1 METIFPPDLPPTM
14 PPGKSIFMALFKR
27 AYIIKS
33 PFEKNQKVFFGGPTS
48 ENNVFALL
56 KQAQ

>member
-48 ENNVFALL
+48 ENNVLPS
-56 KQAQ
+56 